1 MCMNKKYAEPNYPHC
16 ELDMKEKGTRRME
29 RRGGSRDGEEENK

>member
-1 MCMNKKYAEPNYPHC
+1 MNSPRC
-16 ELDMKEKGTRRME
+16 ELDMKEKGKRRVG